1 MRVLLRY
8 VSKNVVSGPTE
19 IINASQKRI
28 KLLHKKAARL
38 PPEFPSQIRELCTC
52 KTIFSKGNAYFFH
65 AGWDKGGFDYS
76 VRVPRGLADDDDDEK
91 RAPHLADT
99 DDRIKSQ
106 MGSSANRTFK
116 EIDMGYQVW
125 QDAKPC
131 VETAATTYVV

>member
-52 KTIFSKGNAYFFH
+52 KTIFSKGNAYFFQ

-76 VRVPRGLADDDDDEK
+76 VRVPRGLADDDVVVDDDDDEK
-91 RAPHLADT
+91 RAPHLAED
-99 DDRIKSQ
+99 Q
-106 MGSSANRTFK
+106 
-116 EIDMGYQVW
+116 
-125 QDAKPC
+125 KPNG
-131 VETAATTYVV
+131 